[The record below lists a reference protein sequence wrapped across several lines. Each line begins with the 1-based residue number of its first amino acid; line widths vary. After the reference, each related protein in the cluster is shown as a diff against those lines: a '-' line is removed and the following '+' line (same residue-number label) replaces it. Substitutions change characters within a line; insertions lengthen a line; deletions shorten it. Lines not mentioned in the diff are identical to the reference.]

1 MGEESY
7 NINISIFLKTI
18 SVLLLTVV
26 ICTTGISQVVV
37 ERSKDK
43 VIISGVTYYI
53 HPVKK
58 GETIYSISRA
68 YGMTPEDLVRENPA
82 IAGGLKEGQSLR
94 IPEKLVSS
102 SLPSQPTPFQQKV
115 HDNERFIYHILQPGE
130 TIYALSKKYNVLESE
145 IIKSNQGIDIYKITT
160 GSEIAIPR
168 IIPAQPNQAAV
179 QQAVEPYYHRVLKG
193 ESLASIAEHYGLSVR
208 EIRRA
213 NRGVRFPQVG
223 DYLRIPGL
231 EVAVKKP
238 EQEIKIDSLAAEE
251 NEGELFIGRPAVKT
265 PVTSLDGSLN
275 VAVLLPFYL
284 NANSVRTEIDS
295 SKYQKGRRVYTVIN
309 RPPEWIYPASLGFLE
324 MYEGI
329 LLAADTLRS
338 LGLNINLHVFDIKG
352 DTLELTRLIWSG
364 RLKNM
369 DLIIGPVHSA
379 NLSIVASYAGKLG
392 IPVVSPVPLYNN
404 NVLRNNPL
412 LFMANSSLAV
422 PQSLIAG
429 KIRDYYNKNIIFI
442 HSDSL
447 NNDPEVIS
455 FRYKLLS
462 GLIAMLPAE
471 KIRFRE
477 MIFRSRST
485 PGYNPDQM
493 LSDLL
498 SSDTGNVVIIAS
510 EDPPVMIESIQE
522 VYNLS
527 KKYDIKVFGYPEMRQ
542 LLNVDPKFFFELG
555 LMIYSPYWID
565 YSKVNVKKFCK
576 DFFDKFN
583 TLPSEMSYAWEGYDI
598 AYYFMGG
605 LAMFGKEF
613 TLHPEIFNPDLVYSD
628 FDFRRDSFRDGFEN
642 QKLYLIRYTN
652 NYDIELMDNTVKFT
666 GR

>member
-1 MGEESY
+1 MGEKSF
-7 NINISIFLKTI
+7 SIKFNKLLKTF
-18 SVLLLTVV
+18 SVFILTVV
-26 ICTTGISQVVV
+26 ISTSIISQVPV
-37 ERSKDK
+37 ERSSDK

-53 HPVKK
+53 HPVRK

-102 SLPSQPTPFQQKV
+102 SPPSQPTPLQQKV

-145 IIKSNQGIDIYKITT
+145 IIKSNQGIDIYKISS

-168 IIPAQPNQAAV
+168 VLPANQDQPAV
-179 QQAVEPYYHRVLKG
+179 QQEKEPYYHRVVKG
-193 ESLASIAEHYGLSVR
+193 ESLASIAQHYGLSLR
-208 EIRRA
+208 ELRRA
-213 NRGVRFPQVG
+213 NRDVRFPQVG

-231 EVAVKKP
+231 EVAVKRP
-238 EQEIKIDSLAAEE
+238 EQEIKIDSLPDEE
-251 NEGELFIGRPAVKT
+251 DEGELFVGRPAVKT
-265 PVTSLDGSLN
+265 PVTSLDGSVN

-295 SKYQKGRRVYTVIN
+295 SKYQKGRRIYTIIN
-309 RPPEWIYPASLGFLE
+309 KPAEWIYPASVGFLE

-352 DTLELTRLIWSG
+352 DTLELTRLLRSG
-364 RLKNM
+364 RLENM
-369 DLIIGPVHSA
+369 DLIIGPVHST
-379 NLSIVASYAGKLG
+379 NLSIVAGYGGKLG

-404 NVLRNNPL
+404 FVLRNNPL

-422 PQSLIAG
+422 PQRLIAG
-429 KIRDYYNKNIIFI
+429 KIRDYYGKNIIFI

-462 GLIAMLPAE
+462 GLISLLPAE

-542 LLNVDPKFFFELG
+542 LLNIDPKFFFELG

-565 YSKVNVKKFCK
+565 YSKDNVKKFCK
-576 DFFDKFN
+576 DYFARFH

-598 AYYFMGG
+598 AFYFMGG
-605 LAMFGKEF
+605 LAMFGREF

-652 NYDIELMDNTVKFT
+652 NYDIELIDNPVKFT